1 MADRRRPL
9 RLTYRVFLSL
19 LLAAIPLFAAS
30 AYLALGVGQ
39 AQLRDGFGDQLG
51 EVAER
56 TAATIDSYVFRA
68 SLDVGILAKVP
79 VLENAA
85 RDASATAYDVEV
97 ARQIDRLWQSGVVPP
112 PALGSFF
119 DSPASRFLRDVAN
132 DPIYREIM
140 LTDRHGRLVAA
151 SGATSDYVQSDE
163 TWWVNAF
170 GDGVGGRVEVSDVEW
185 DESAGVFAVSIAVP
199 VLNPERDAVVGIL
212 RVLSDSREMFATIRG
227 PGNIDA
233 QLIRRDGSV
242 VFGEG
247 APTPSERFFA
257 EPLLRE
263 QLANADPAAEPFRLW
278 FTAAGSD
285 GASRLV
291 AVAACQVGTSYSN
304 LQWLVAISER
314 ESQLFAPVASQAR
327 NLLYALATTAIVV
340 LGLALWFSLRLTIP
354 AETEEMAMH
363 LVEHSQVPHLDDE
376 D

>member
-1 MADRRRPL
+1 MAGQRRPPHISY
-9 RLTYRVFLSL
+9 RLFVSL

-30 AYLALGVGQ
+30 AYLALGIGR
-39 AQLRDGFGDQLG
+39 AQLRDGFGDQLA

-68 SLDVGILAKVP
+68 SLGVGILAKVP

-85 RDASATAYDVEV
+85 REGSATAYDAEV
-97 ARQIDRLWQSGVVPP
+97 ARQIDGLWQSGVVPP

-119 DSPASRFLRDVAN
+119 DSPASRFLRDLAN

-140 LTDRHGRLVAA
+140 LTDRYGRLVAA
-151 SGATSDYVQSDE
+151 SGSTSDYVQSDE

-170 GDGVGGRVEVSDVEW
+170 GDGAGGRVEVSDVEW

-199 VLNPERDAVVGIL
+199 VLNPERNAVVGIL
-212 RVLSDSREMFATIRG
+212 RVLSDSREMFAAIRG

-247 APTPSERFFA
+247 APTPNERFFA
-257 EPLLRE
+257 EQLLRE
-263 QLANADPAAEPFRLW
+263 RLANADATAEPFRLW
-278 FTAAGSD
+278 FSAAGSD
-285 GASRLV
+285 GAARLV
-291 AVAACQVGTSYSN
+291 AVAACQLGASYSN

-314 ESQLFAPVASQAR
+314 ESQLFAPVAAQGR
-327 NLLYALATTAIVV
+327 NLLYALATTALVV
-340 LGLALWFSLRLTIP
+340 LGLALWFSFRLTIP
-354 AETEEMAMH
+354 TEAEEMAMH
-363 LVEHSQVPHLDDE
+363 LVEHPKAPRVDDE